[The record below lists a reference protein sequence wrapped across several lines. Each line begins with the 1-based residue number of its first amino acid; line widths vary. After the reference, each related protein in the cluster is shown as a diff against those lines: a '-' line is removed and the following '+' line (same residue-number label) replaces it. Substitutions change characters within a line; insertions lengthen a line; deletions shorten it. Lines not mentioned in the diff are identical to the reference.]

1 VELKE
6 LVRWY
11 VGPQPILV
19 FLKLRFAKALEDFTL
34 KLVVLAHHIDSIH
47 VASVYT
53 EAPGEKE
60 Y

>member
-1 VELKE
+1 MELKE
-6 LVRWY
+6 LVRRY
-11 VGPQPILV
+11 MGSQPIIV
-19 FLKLRFAKALEDFTL
+19 FLKLRFAKALEDFTH
-34 KLVVLAHHIDSIH
+34 KIVVLAHHINPIH